1 MKFFV
6 CILLL
11 ASSVCSY
18 RLAPNQIKFSSI
30 RKYSTYIRLNSND
43 DNNYNYNK
51 NQIIQAVSNNNK
63 AVDLSLLDNNA
74 QTDNV
79 VLDPKAAEQNLYS
92 VLASATL
99 SDNNKVLNFGPNS
112 FKLKSIYIHPSW
124 PLLYERIKHNL
135 HEYEF
140 DRILITGSPGIGK
153 SMFSY
158 YYMWR
163 AITQENVTSFL
174 YQTQVEVDVVR
185 HYSATS
191 VSLYNSK
198 NIFDCPT
205 GLPFFADI
213 VPPPEP
219 YSYAEP
225 ALKPVRWSAYT
236 IIFSSP
242 DKRRYKEL
250 MKDMD
255 SVQYILEPWTEEE
268 IFEAWRLVPSFNQV
282 PKDIVSAQ
290 YAIYGGVPRFVF
302 DRAAEGEG
310 PMRHALSVKGE
321 EAAQNMFT
329 IHTRVDNGDR
339 EMQTLFQM
347 RTKPPSSATIQLAD
361 FEIFVPASPFVVRE
375 VSLAYPDIM
384 MGRFWEAMRH
394 KPAGV

>member
-1 MKFFV
+1 MKLFA
-6 CILLL
+6 CILIL
-11 ASSVCSY
+11 ASGVYSY
-18 RLAPNQIKFSSI
+18 RLALNQIKFSSI
-30 RKYSTYIRLNSND
+30 RKYSTYIRLKSS
-43 DNNYNYNK
+43 DNNYNK

-74 QTDNV
+74 QTDTV

-99 SDNNKVLNFGPNS
+99 SDNNKVLNFGPNE
-112 FKLKSIYIHPSW
+112 FDLKSIYIHPSW

-140 DRILITGSPGIGK
+140 DRILITGSPGLGK

-158 YYMWR
+158 YYIWR
-163 AITQENVTSFL
+163 AITQENFTSFL
-174 YQTQVEVDVVR
+174 YQTELGIVTI
-185 HYSATS
+185 YSATS
-191 VSLYNSK
+191 VSLFTSE

-205 GLPFFADI
+205 GLPFFVDI
-213 VPPPEP
+213 MPPSEP

-225 ALKPVRWSAYT
+225 ALKPVRWSSYT

-242 DKRRYKEL
+242 DKRRYKEF

-268 IFEAWRLVPSFNQV
+268 IYEAWHLVPSFNQV
-282 PKDIVSAQ
+282 SKEVVASQ
-290 YAIYGGVPRFVF
+290 YAMYGGIPRFVF
-302 DRAAEGEG
+302 QRAAEGEG

-321 EAAQNMFT
+321 AARNMFT
-329 IHTRVDNGDR
+329 IRVGDGDS
-339 EMQTLFQM
+339 EMQVLFHM
-347 RTKPPSSATIQLAD
+347 RIKPPVSTVQHGD
-361 FEIFVPASPFVVRE
+361 FGIFVPASPFVVRE
-375 VSLAYPDIM
+375 LSLAYPDIM